1 MPFSGSLNLN
11 LNNMKQKLLILARW
25 IIGILFVFSGF
36 VKGIDPIGFQYKL
49 IDYLEAMNIKML
61 DFLIVPGSFL
71 LPFGEFSIG
80 ITLLTGI
87 LIRLSTKLAF
97 IFMLFFTPL
106 TLYVALKNPVTDCGC
121 FGDALVIS
129 NWATFYKNIGLIFIA
144 ILLIIN
150 RKELRFI
157 TSVKYREIS
166 LTILLS
172 FYILMVYWSYNHE
185 PIIDFRPFRIGQ
197 NITEGMSI
205 PAGAPTDVYQTNY
218 YYRNLHTN
226 EIRKFGDQDFPW
238 QDTINWK
245 FKSMDPPLL
254 IKKGYRP
261 PIHDFSVQ
269 TIGQENVTDHYLQ
282 DSLFTFFVIAYDL
295 EKSSHQKQK
304 ELNSLATWAKGKGY
318 NFIGLTSTAGPALNK
333 YKVEQR
339 PEYEMMFTDQ
349 ITLKTMIR
357 SNPGLI
363 LLKKGTII
371 EKWAFRDF
379 PTSDKME
386 KIIGAEMNKKL
397 NR

>member
-1 MPFSGSLNLN
+1 
-11 LNNMKQKLLILARW
+11 MKQKLLVLARW

-49 IDYLEAMNIKML
+49 IDYLEAMNIKVL
-61 DFLIVPGSFL
+61 EFLVVPGSFL
-71 LPFGEFSIG
+71 LPFAEFSIG

-87 LIRLSTKLAF
+87 LIRFSTKLAF

-106 TLYVALKNPVTDCGC
+106 TLYVALMNPVTDCGC

-129 NWATFYKNIGLIFIA
+129 NWATFYKNVVLIFIA
-144 ILLIIN
+144 VLLMIN
-150 RKELRFI
+150 WKALRFI
-157 TSVKYREIS
+157 TSVKFREIS

-172 FYILMVYWSYNHE
+172 FYTLAVYWSYIHE
-185 PIIDFRPFRIGQ
+185 PIIDFRPFRIGE
-197 NITEGMSI
+197 NIIDGMSI
-205 PAGAPTDVYQTNY
+205 PTGAPTDVYQTNY

-226 EIRKFGDQDFPW
+226 EIRKFGDHDFPW

-245 FKSMDPPLL
+245 FKSMDPPMLV
-254 IKKGYRP
+254 KKGYRP
-261 PIHDFSVQ
+261 PIHDFSIQ

-295 EKSSHQKQK
+295 EKSSNQKQK
-304 ELNSLATWAKGKGY
+304 ELNSLAIWAKGKGY
-318 NFIGLTSTAGPALNK
+318 NFIGLTSSAGTSLNK
-333 YKVEQR
+333 YQHEQR
-339 PEYEMMFTDQ
+339 PAYEMMFTDQ
-349 ITLKTMIR
+349 ITLKTIIR

-371 EKWAFRDF
+371 GKWAYVDF
-379 PTSDKME
+379 PDPDKME
-386 KIIGAEMNKKL
+386 KIICAQMNKKL